1 MRDTSMHHRM
11 TKGVQSGVSEEQD
24 EFARHKTHKLHKE
37 LYRTKGHFRDIHH
50 GKLQKLRPHKGVD
63 SGAKR
68 ILGISNRQR
77 HCSHRHGRLS
87 MGTLD
92 ERFSVS
98 AIVGK
103 TVR

>member
-1 MRDTSMHHRM
+1 MRSKTSLQGIKHISF
-11 TKGVQSGVSEEQD
+11 TKISTGQKGTSGISTIANFRSYVPTKAKNTVTGSV
-24 EFARHKTHKLHKE
+24 THFQERK
-37 LYRTKGHFRDIHH
+37 YV
-50 GKLQKLRPHKGVD
+50 VD

-92 ERFSVS
+92 ERFSIS